1 MSDAVSQHLLVIS
14 SEKKDEI
21 ANLQLLLSEGSAA
34 LDPMGT
40 PRPSVSWRAVG
51 AIEDEERRI
60 ARIPGS
66 DAVLT
71 GMPPMPVSM
80 PGACIRAPTPR
91 TTCSN
96 ASSQRPSPGLSM
108 TARGGDDNNVSKSG
122 LRDQFT
128 GEGAKLLA
136 IGPDGDP
143 SSNLP

>member
-71 GMPPMPVSM
+71 GMPPMPIVAAS
-80 PGACIRAPTPR
+80 PHIYVFKGLIIFTSLGEQVRTDRA
-91 TTCSN
+91 S
-96 ASSQRPSPGLSM
+96 AQ
-108 TARGGDDNNVSKSG
+108 D
-122 LRDQFT
+122 
-128 GEGAKLLA
+128 AKDVERLEFSY
-136 IGPDGDP
+136 GKV
-143 SSNLP
+143 